1 MAASK
6 DHHPERDNANYQPQR
21 AVVVGDHHVVT
32 EHTPAH
38 HRDPHQQGDNRL
50 PAKTFH
56 GGNGRFLLAF
66 TAFEVIFNRLGA
78 IACFFNGLH

>member
-1 MAASK
+1 MAAGE
-6 DHHPERDNANYQPQR
+6 DHHPEGENANRQPQR
-21 AVVVGDHHVVT
+21 AVIVGDHHIVT
-32 EHTPAH
+32 EHPPAH

-66 TAFEVIFNRLGA
+66 TAFEVIFNCLCTVAR
-78 IACFFNGLH
+78 FFNGLH